1 MQMNL
6 KIIAGCCL
14 LANAAFCAVDALPE
28 RIISGYYGWN
38 VLRKG
43 DYERNA
49 HMADVLAANGFNSY
63 ETKIQA
69 GARHFDVAAH
79 VPKIKELADH
89 VRSKGMIFQVYL
101 YTIPYLADRHADWAE
116 HSDLPSPVAENGE
129 RIEKEFLLTDPA
141 VWRQLFFHAFELAKH
156 QEEIGFA
163 SLKFDVERIDQHVS
177 YDDATWK
184 AFCAKNGS
192 FDAMTPVAE
201 RGAALRGRK
210 GGKAAY
216 NTFFYDQVEAALEQF
231 VKELRAIRP
240 NIVLGYMPARSKGR
254 LSEIL
259 NKVLAAP
266 GIPAIAD
273 GWDMYNGSGYV
284 DAVTQANVKRAQKG
298 NPKNIYVTWLRPD
311 NYIPEDVA
319 VCAYHAG
326 VKTGGYSMWTLAM
339 LDDTIPPK
347 KRRYPLQKGFE
358 IPDYMAALAK
368 ANAAI
373 REDIASG
380 TLSEAKRIAFKAP
393 SARVAPLELSKVNI
407 PKLKAACSA
416 GSCGSGKPCSL
427 VLREQQTMLMPRKAG
442 EPISVTLAHLSKR
455 HHAALQY
462 AVIGPNGDVLRN
474 EAVTRLQKAT
484 FSFDAPEQGTYAL
497 VVSGGRGGQAW
508 YSVSINGAW
517 AVDARKGT
525 YLFNAQTM
533 YVSGH
538 ANSAVQVQLGTPQ
551 QEYVCQIEDAP
562 PVMVRFARERKDYQ
576 LPAKP
581 CVKVAFSEPKPPS
594 SYSQD
599 FLISFPKGAKEPFI
613 FASPEAAVEI
623 SD

>member
-116 HSDLPSPVAENGE
+116 HSNLPSPVAENGE

-562 PVMVRFARERKDYQ
+562 PVMVRFTRERKDYQ